1 MAGLC
6 LRSRA
11 IVAAESDPNLL
22 FSSRL
27 RVNRLLRNEP
37 SGPRKTPGSRGVAK
51 GNHSLVLGF
60 RAEGLLKDAPFGAG
74 AGKGPEE
81 RRPSRESP
89 KGGASERA
97 PGHVLKNGAGLPGHR
112 MAESCPRGALGGAEP
127 GRRPCTGSLHRNAG
141 KGSSLGMKDFLLAI
155 DCGTQSV
162 RALVFDLA
170 GNLVAKARV
179 PIEPYFSVQPGW
191 AEQDPLLYWRSLC
204 EACQR
209 LWSEEKVPKEAVAG
223 VALTTQRATVIN
235 LDETGRPLRP
245 AIVWLDQRRVGALD
259 PLGGKWGLVFKLLG
273 LSGTVA
279 MFQAEVE
286 ASWIRVH
293 QPEIWQK
300 TKKFLLLSGFLTH
313 RLVGRFVDSVGCQV
327 GFIPFDFKRLQWA
340 RPGDWK
346 WLAMPIDPARLPD
359 LVPPARP
366 LGEITREA
374 AEATGIPAGLPLI
387 AAAADKACEVIGAGC
402 LVPSVAC
409 LSYGTTATI
418 NTTHRKY
425 VEPMP
430 LIPPYPAAVPG
441 SYSMEIQ
448 IFRGY
453 WMVSWFKQQF
463 GHREQLIAQERGIE
477 PEVLFDELVSGI
489 PPGSMGLILQ
499 PYWSPGVKV
508 PGPEA
513 KGAIIGFG
521 DVHTRAHIY
530 RAILEG
536 LAYALREGKERSE
549 GRSHVKIEEL
559 RVAGGGSQSDVAM
572 QITADVFGLPT
583 GRPHVYEASGL
594 GAAIDAAVGLGLHPD
609 FETAVAEMTRVG
621 RVFEPDPKGRRI
633 YDDLYRRVYRK
644 MYRRLKGLY
653 EEIREITGYPGLPGS

>member
-1 MAGLC
+1 L
-6 LRSRA
+6 S
-11 IVAAESDPNLL
+11 
-22 FSSRL
+22 
-27 RVNRLLRNEP
+27 
-37 SGPRKTPGSRGVAK
+37 AK
-51 GNHSLVLGF
+51 DH
-60 RAEGLLKDAPFGAG
+60 
-74 AGKGPEE
+74 
-81 RRPSRESP
+81 
-89 KGGASERA
+89 
-97 PGHVLKNGAGLPGHR
+97 
-112 MAESCPRGALGGAEP
+112 
-127 GRRPCTGSLHRNAG
+127 
-141 KGSSLGMKDFLLAI
+141 LLAI

-162 RALVFDLA
+162 RALLFDLR
-170 GNLVAKARV
+170 GNLADKVQV
-179 PIEPYFSVQPGW
+179 HIEPYFSVYPGW
-191 AEQDPLLYWRSLC
+191 AEQDPVLYWRSLC
-204 EACQR
+204 KACQE
-209 LWSEEKVPKEAVAG
+209 LWSSGKVPKEAVAG
-223 VALTTQRATVIN
+223 VALTTQRSTVVN
-235 LDETGRPLRP
+235 LDAKAEPLRP
-245 AIVWLDQRRVGALD
+245 AIVWLDQRRTEGLEAVGGA
-259 PLGGKWGLVFKLLG
+259 WGLALKLLG

-279 MFQAEVE
+279 RFQAEVE
-286 ASWIRVH
+286 ANWIRVH
-293 QPEIWQK
+293 QPEIWEQ
-300 TKKFLLLSGFLTH
+300 TEKFLLLSGFLTH

-340 RPGDWK
+340 KPKDWK
-346 WLAMPIDPARLPD
+346 WQAIPIERSRLPE
-359 LVPPARP
+359 LIPPGQP

-402 LVPSVAC
+402 LAPSVAC

-430 LIPPYPAAVPG
+430 LIPPYPSAVPG
-441 SYSMEIQ
+441 FYSMEIQ

-463 GHREQLIAQERGIE
+463 GHREQVLAEERGIE
-477 PEVLFDELVSGI
+477 PEALFDELVSEI

-536 LAYALREGKERSE
+536 LAYALREGKEQSE
-549 GRSHVKIEEL
+549 GRSRTEIREL

-609 FETAVAEMTRVG
+609 FETALGEMTRVG
-621 RVFEPDPKGRRI
+621 RVFEPSPEVQQI
-633 YDDLYRRVYRK
+633 YEDLYRRVYRK
-644 MYRRLKGLY
+644 MYRKLKGLY
-653 EEIREITGYPGLPGS
+653 GEIQRITGYPKL